1 MLPSPNRWAA
11 TSQLSTGW
19 ARKEGKDAKQ
29 STAGMTIL
37 MWYVVVVAT
46 AQATAEQLR
55 VVGFNV
61 ESGRARPDIVATLIA
76 GTLGVG
82 PWGFSEV

>member
-1 MLPSPNRWAA
+1 
-11 TSQLSTGW
+11 
-19 ARKEGKDAKQ
+19 
-29 STAGMTIL
+29 MTIL